1 MTTTIAPA
9 QAAEQDV
16 HEEVHPLVALLA
28 RRPELGC
35 LAQAGVH
42 LFTSALESA

>member
-9 QAAEQDV
+9 EAVELDDDEA
-16 HEEVHPLVALLA
+16 VHPLVALLE

-35 LAQAGVH
+35 LAQAGVR
-42 LFTSALESA
+42 LFQRQMESA